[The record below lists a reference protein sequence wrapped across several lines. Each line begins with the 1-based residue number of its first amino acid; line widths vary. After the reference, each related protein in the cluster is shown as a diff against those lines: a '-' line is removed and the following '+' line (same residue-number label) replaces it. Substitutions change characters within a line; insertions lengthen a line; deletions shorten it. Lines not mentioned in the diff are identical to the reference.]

1 MEGVSNMRYVISIF
15 AMAAVAF
22 GLVILIQS
30 QESSRRQINQIPN
43 IETPAGSTPSAPGT
57 LPAVS
62 RTTISWQKDL
72 DKALSLAK
80 ANHGKVVVDVYTDWC
95 GWCKKMDQTI
105 YTDPKVIAL
114 SNKHVF
120 LKLNAEDGGQGQRF
134 ASRMDVDGYPTT
146 IILDENGRSINSIAG
161 YPPSI
166 QRFIALIENS

>member
-1 MEGVSNMRYVISIF
+1 MRYVISIF
-15 AMAAVAF
+15 AMAVVAI
-22 GLVILIQS
+22 GLVFLIQS
-30 QESSRRQINQIPN
+30 QESARRQISQIPSN
-43 IETPAGSTPSAPGT
+43 EVPVGSPPTVQGG
-57 LPAVS
+57 LPTVALTS
-62 RTTISWQKDL
+62 IRWQKDL
-72 DKALSLAK
+72 DMALSMAR
-80 ANHGKVVVDVYTDWC
+80 ANHGKVVVDIYTDWC

-105 YTDPKVIAL
+105 YTDPKVVAL

-146 IILDENGRSINSIAG
+146 IILDENGRSLNSIAG